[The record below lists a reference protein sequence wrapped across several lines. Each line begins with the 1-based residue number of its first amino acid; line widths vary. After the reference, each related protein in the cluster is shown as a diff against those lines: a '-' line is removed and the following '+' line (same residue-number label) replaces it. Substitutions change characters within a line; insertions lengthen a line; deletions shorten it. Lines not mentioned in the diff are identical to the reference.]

1 KEATEACMNLN
12 VYNLHS
18 DYGDLFLPT
27 TGISEEIIFS
37 IPRSTQLNS
46 DVLIQDYIPRN
57 QGGWGAFNPSWDL
70 FCAYPCIDG
79 LPIDE
84 SPLFDPRNP
93 FENRD
98 PRCSYTI
105 VPFGEPHL
113 GYIYQPHPDSTMVL
127 NVNSGQYQVNND
139 TRSNQQFAA
148 FNGLVWKKGID
159 ESWTDDVRSDN
170 DLIIVR

>member
-1 KEATEACMNLN
+1 YTLSRTDKQTILEAIYEDYDFAIENLPASYGGSELRRATKGAAMALKARIALYNEDWTVVKEATEACMNLN

-105 VPFGEPHL
+105 
-113 GYIYQPHPDSTMVL
+113 
-127 NVNSGQYQVNND
+127 
-139 TRSNQQFAA
+139 
-148 FNGLVWKKGID
+148 
-159 ESWTDDVRSDN
+159 
-170 DLIIVR
+170 